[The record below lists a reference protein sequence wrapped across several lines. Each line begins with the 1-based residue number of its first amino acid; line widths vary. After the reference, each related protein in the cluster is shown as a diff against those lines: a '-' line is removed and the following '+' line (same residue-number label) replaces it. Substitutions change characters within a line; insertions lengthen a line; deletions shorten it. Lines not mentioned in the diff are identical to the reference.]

1 MIKRDGKKRIFGRTA
16 SFLLFFILLLTVC
29 GVKVHAAPPLLL
41 DEADVLTPE
50 QEIALNARLE
60 EVSDTYQ
67 IDVVLITVPS
77 LDGKD
82 VLVLAEDRF
91 VYDGYGKSYGS
102 EQLNGVILLHC
113 PAERKYSVTG
123 TGTVQEH
130 MDPADFDKVMDDMID
145 GMREGASTGDFTAAY
160 NTYID
165 GIEKNMEGLIGRLL
179 RMSAGSVFLSPI
191 AGFLLSFIYMRRQKR
206 KLTSVRRQSGAG
218 NYVNQ
223 AASHLTLSRDVL
235 VNRTVTRTAISRD
248 TGSSDDGYSSTHDHS
263 SGTSFTGGSRD
274 Y

>member
-1 MIKRDGKKRIFGRTA
+1 MIKTDYKKRLFGRPI
-16 SFLLFFILLLTVC
+16 SFLLLLLLLLACC
-29 GVKVHAAPPLLL
+29 GIKAHAAPPLLL

-50 QEIALNARLE
+50 QEQTLNARLE
-60 EVSDTYQ
+60 EVSDAYE

-113 PAERKYSVTG
+113 PEEREYSVTG
-123 TGTVQEH
+123 TGTVQDR
-130 MDPADFDKVMDDMID
+130 MGPKDFDKVMDDMIE
-145 GMREGASTGDFTAAY
+145 GMREGAVTGDYTGAY

-165 GIEKNMEGLIGRLL
+165 GIEKNMEGLIGRIL
-179 RMSAGSVFLSPI
+179 RMSLGSVFLSPI
-191 AGFLLSFIYMRRQKR
+191 AGFLISVLYMSRQKK

-218 NYVNQ
+218 SYVNQ
-223 AASHLTLSRDVL
+223 AATQMTLSRDVFI
-235 VNRTVTRTAISRD
+235 NRTVTRTSIARD
-248 TGSSDDGYSSTHDHS
+248 TDSSDDDYSSTHDHS
-263 SGTSFTGGSRD
+263 SGTSFTGGSRS